1 MKLWKKRS
9 KWVKFKKIAEAIR
22 LAEGRGAAVK
32 WDDRIDGQPFD
43 ATLRV
48 NLSSHKFLIAVDCV
62 ESEAPL
68 TQDEV
73 EAFTVKSRA
82 VDARLAILVSSSGFT
97 QEAIA
102 VGTEN
107 DVRLLELKAV
117 EGLNADVLSGAFDL
131 VLWAYNFRFLWANG
145 SGETM
150 LPEEPEVLSF
160 FMREMKIEGPGIDTV
175 PEKLMGEHHAAI
187 VRTLNSSPQVFEVPF
202 PKGTTMKHPNTGD
215 KTEIKAF
222 AFSYRLLSASDLKSK
237 EGLGKDPYLLGDTLK
252 NELAK
257 RNQAADPSKIESGYD
272 TTLERGKYYYNP
284 RFRFSYYCE
293 SVNKSRA
300 TMVLVESY
308 QGGGLVQARVR
319 LSPDL
324 ASQFVEVTEKAEID
338 RLAKLYEK
346 FAVSDKNLEERFK
359 LFAKNMSGAE
369 CVDDLPL
376 TDEQRD
382 ANKADYLF
390 DNRNVIGELKALQ
403 TDASDKVEKILEPY
417 RESPE
422 WPLFYGKQEIQKIIG
437 HLPNRDEINRKLVEA
452 VTDSVETVIKKA
464 NRQIRETKRTFNLPD
479 AGGLMIILN
488 DLVEVISPDLIAY
501 RVRKALNKRTAEGEL
516 RFPNVSA
523 VLVIGGAHYAQLN
536 PNLKGI
542 PILVIPNDVPEAERV
557 EQFVPTLIREWSAFD
572 GQPLITVDADKA
584 VALQFRKLSDDAK
597 EQKGPT
603 TVQEY
608 WEWEYRRRPYLRA
621 LSKEDLLQVGRRV
634 FEEMTPNFLKG
645 VPKAPQ
651 DQIQRLMMQF
661 THFLEEMR
669 FRGIDMREYVAK
681 LDGLKEKVD
690 ELLMRHRVG
699 DGGRRP
705 AATRAKQRRQSKEHK
720 NKVGRGAPCPC
731 HSGKKYSRCCG
742 SA

>member
-1 MKLWKKRS
+1 MKRS
-9 KWVKFKKIAEAIR
+9 KWVKFKKLDEAIR

-48 NLSSHKFLIAVDCV
+48 NLNSHEFLIVVDCV

-73 EAFTVKSRA
+73 EAFTAKSRA
-82 VDARLAILVSSSGFT
+82 AGARLAILASSSGFT
-97 QEAIA
+97 QEAA
-102 VGTEN
+102 AAGTAN
-107 DVRLLELKAV
+107 DVRLVTLETID
-117 EGLNADVLSGAFDL
+117 GLTADVLSGAFDL
-131 VLWAYNFRFLWANG
+131 VLWVYNFRFLWANG
-145 SGETM
+145 AGETR

-160 FMREMKIEGPGIDTV
+160 FMGEMKIEGPGIDTV
-175 PEKLMGEHHAAI
+175 PEELMKEHHGAI
-187 VRTLNSSPQVFEVPF
+187 AHAVNSSPQEFEVPF
-202 PKGTTMKHPNTGD
+202 PNGTTMKHPNTGH
-215 KTEIKAF
+215 KTEINAF
-222 AFSYRLLSASDLKSK
+222 AFSYQLLSASDLRSK
-237 EGLGKDPYLLGDTLK
+237 EGLGRDPYLLGDTLK
-252 NELAK
+252 DELAK
-257 RNQAADPSKIESGYD
+257 RNPAADQSKIESGYD
-272 TTLERGKYYYNP
+272 TTLKPGKYYYNP

-324 ASQFVEVTEKAEID
+324 SSQFVEVTEQAEID

-359 LFAKNMSGAE
+359 LFAKNMKGAE
-369 CVDDLPL
+369 CVDDLTL
-376 TDEQRD
+376 TVEQRD

-403 TDASDKVEKILEPY
+403 TDASDKVEKVLEPY

-437 HLPNRDEINRKLVEA
+437 HLPNREEINRKLVEA

-464 NRQIRETKRTFNLPD
+464 NRQIRDTKKTFNLPG
-479 AGGLMIILN
+479 AGGLLIILN
-488 DLVEVISPDLIAY
+488 DLVEIISPDLIAY
-501 RVRKALNKRTAEGEL
+501 RVRKALNKRTPEGEL

-536 PNLKGI
+536 SDLKGI
-542 PILVIPNDVPEAERV
+542 PILVIPNDVPEAEKV
-557 EQFVPTLIREWSAFD
+557 EGFVSTLIREWSAFD
-572 GQPLITVDADKA
+572 GQPLITLDADKA
-584 VALQFRKLSDDAK
+584 LALQFRKFSDDAK
-597 EQKGPT
+597 EQKGPA

-621 LSKEDLLQVGRRV
+621 LSKEDLLQFGRRV
-634 FEEMTPNFLKG
+634 FEEITPNLLKG
-645 VPKAPQ
+645 VPKAPREQ
-651 DQIQRLMMQF
+651 VERQMMQF

-669 FRGIDMREYVAK
+669 FRAIDMREFSAK
-681 LDGLKEKVD
+681 LDGLKEKID
-690 ELLMRHRVG
+690 ELLMRHRRG
-699 DGGRRP
+699 PLPSRP
-705 AATRAKQRRQSKEHK
+705 PATRARQRKQSKEHK

-731 HSGKKYSRCCG
+731 QSGRKYSRCCG
-742 SA
+742 AR